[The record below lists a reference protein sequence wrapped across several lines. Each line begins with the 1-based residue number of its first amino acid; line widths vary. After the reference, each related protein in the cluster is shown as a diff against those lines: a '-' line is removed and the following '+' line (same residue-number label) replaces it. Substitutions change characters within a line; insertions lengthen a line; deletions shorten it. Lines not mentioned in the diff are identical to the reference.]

1 LFHNVR
7 HWFAASDATDCCSS
21 LPQSELDAATFFIA
35 PGLLIA
41 IVLVA
46 SFAPARYASR
56 IDPTRA
62 LREE

>member
-1 LFHNVR
+1 V
-7 HWFAASDATDCCSS
+7 
-21 LPQSELDAATFFIA
+21 
-35 PGLLIA
+35 LLTA

-56 IDPTRA
+56 VDPTRA